1 MLLLC
6 ISRSEQAA
14 VGNSFGGRVSR
25 FPVIHGLWH
34 TMLVDLTDNGQR
46 LENVYVMLH
55 RFARSNVPRA

>member
-25 FPVIHGLWH
+25 FPGLWH

-55 RFARSNVPRA
+55 RFARSNVPEHDTP